1 MLTSSFTEVGAMHD
15 FLPSSFFLFFGIQNK
30 TVVGSIDVSQRSF
43 KKKRRRKRKKKKQTT
58 KPLLVLPIV
67 CEFFI

>member
-1 MLTSSFTEVGAMHD
+1 MHYS
-15 FLPSSFFLFFGIQNK
+15 LPSSFFLFFGIQNK

-43 KKKRRRKRKKKKQTT
+43 KKKGEEKEKKKPTT